1 MDVWVKD
8 LDGGP
13 RSRLTFFFMNGAR
26 EMVAATVETSPIFR
40 VGARTPLFT
49 LGSTMVTS
57 DIAIPYDVGFGER
70 QFLMARA
77 YRGDDRTDNAPPDV
91 MLVVNWFEELKARVP
106 N

>member
-1 MDVWVKD
+1 
-8 LDGGP
+8 
-13 RSRLTFFFMNGAR
+13 MNGAR
-26 EMVAATVETSPIFR
+26 EMVAATVETSPVFR

-77 YRGDDRTDNAPPDV
+77 YRDDDATDNAPPDV
-91 MLVVNWFEELKARVP
+91 MLVQSFFEELKERVP

>member
-1 MDVWVKD
+1 
-8 LDGGP
+8 
-13 RSRLTFFFMNGAR
+13 MNSAR
-26 EMVAATVETSPIFR
+26 EMVAATVETSPVFC
-40 VGARTPLFT
+40 VGARTPLLT
-49 LGSTMVTS
+49 LGSTTVTS

-77 YRGDDRTDNAPPDV
+77 YRDDDATDSAPPDV